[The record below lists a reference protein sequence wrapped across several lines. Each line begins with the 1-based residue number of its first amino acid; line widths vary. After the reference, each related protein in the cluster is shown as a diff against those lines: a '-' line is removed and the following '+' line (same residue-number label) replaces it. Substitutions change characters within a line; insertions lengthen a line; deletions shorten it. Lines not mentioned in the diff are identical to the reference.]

1 MESDEKLKKA
11 ECVSTNNAHYNMPAQ
26 ISLQNMIFRVQLV

>member
-11 ECVSTNNAHYNMPAQ
+11 ECLSTNNAHYNMPVQ
-26 ISLQNMIFRVQLV
+26 ISLWDMISWVN